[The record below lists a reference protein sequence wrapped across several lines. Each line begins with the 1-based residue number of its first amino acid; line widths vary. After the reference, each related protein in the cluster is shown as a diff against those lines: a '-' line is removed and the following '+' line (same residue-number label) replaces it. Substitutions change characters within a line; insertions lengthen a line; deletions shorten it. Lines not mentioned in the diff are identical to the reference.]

1 MPGPRDPGR
10 KAMLISIDEQI
21 ESTEKYLADLKAQK
35 EALEAEQ
42 ASEEADTE

>member
-10 KAMLISIDEQI
+10 NAIIIIDNQI
-21 ESTEKYLADLKAQK
+21 EATEKYLADLKAEK